1 MKRFGPVT
9 TLPQT
14 FVDIWNLK
22 DWYGQDFIKRLEE
35 KINEKLAG

>member
-1 MKRFGPVT
+1 MAKYGPVT

-22 DWYGQDFIKRLEE
+22 DWYGQEFIKRLEE
-35 KINEKLAG
+35 KINAILS